1 MTIQVFTIFLLT
13 YTTIPSSNKLANSIE
28 TKIKKPSSE
37 NLSDSSRKLLIV
49 NRITGISNRDW
60 RKQVNQLKRPFN
72 DWLSDTPTN
81 VVTCKLFCKTGY
93 HLQIRRDGVVCGTMD
108 RKSKYSECN
117 IKSCI
122 STRININRI
131 RRAKALYTAKNFE
144 HAVQQDLTKLFNV
157 VNNIAEHCRTCNCR
171 LHQFQEC

>member
-13 YTTIPSSNKLANSIE
+13 YTTISPSNIE
-28 TKIKKPSSE
+28 TKIKKPPSE
-37 NLSDSSRKLLIV
+37 NLADSSRKNLIV

-60 RKQVNQLKRPFN
+60 RKQVNQLKEPFN

-93 HLQIRRDGVVCGTMD
+93 HLQIRRDGVVSGTMN
-108 RKSKYSECN
+108 RNSKYSECN

-131 RRAKALYTAKNFE
+131 RRAKALYTAKKIE

-157 VNNIAEHCRTCNCR
+157 VPNIAEHCRTCNCR
-171 LHQFQEC
+171 LHQFQEY